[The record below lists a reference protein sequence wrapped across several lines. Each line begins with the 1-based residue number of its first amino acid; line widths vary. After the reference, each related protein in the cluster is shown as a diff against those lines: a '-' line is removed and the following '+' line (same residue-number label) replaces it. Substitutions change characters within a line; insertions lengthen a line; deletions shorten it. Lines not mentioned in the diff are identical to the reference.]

1 MLINATELSPVSG
14 PRASGQAFA
23 YAYTLKVMPGYLNIF
38 HQNWYDMTSYHT
50 NEHRMDILKLTV
62 GEKFDHDTPAEGMS
76 IALINGAPMPTFNFS
91 VTKKDIAKFLNGSL
105 SFGLFFEQN
114 ILFFLFKIEGFL
126 DWSDL
131 AFTIHLA
138 CDEKIDD
145 NAGYLPFNLVLV
157 ESETSVTKGL
167 RVVTASPAFKS
178 TLARITQQQAREW
191 FDTIDYY
198 KKIGAL
204 YKTYPSAASM
214 LKKAA
219 IVEQGGMTLSG
230 K

>member
-1 MLINATELSPVSG
+1 
-14 PRASGQAFA
+14 
-23 YAYTLKVMPGYLNIF
+23 
-38 HQNWYDMTSYHT
+38 
-50 NEHRMDILKLTV
+50 MDILKLIV
-62 GEKFDHDTPAEGMS
+62 GEKFDHDIPAEGMS
-76 IALINGAPMPTFNFS
+76 IVLMNGVPMIVLNFS
-91 VTKKDIAKFLNGSL
+91 VTKKDIANFLNGSL

-114 ILFFLFKIEGFL
+114 ILFFLFKIEEFL

-138 CDEKIDD
+138 GDEKIDD

-157 ESETSVTKGL
+157 ESETSIIKGL
-167 RVVTASPAFKS
+167 RLVTVTPAFRS
-178 TLARITQQQAREW
+178 ALARITQQQSKEP

-198 KKIGAL
+198 KKFGAL
-204 YKTYPSAASM
+204 YGRYPSAASM

-219 IVEQGGMTLSG
+219 IIERGGMTLPGG

>member
-1 MLINATELSPVSG
+1 
-14 PRASGQAFA
+14 
-23 YAYTLKVMPGYLNIF
+23 
-38 HQNWYDMTSYHT
+38 
-50 NEHRMDILKLTV
+50 MDILKLTV
-62 GEKFDHDTPAEGMS
+62 GEKFDHNMPAEGMS
-76 IALINGAPMPTFNFS
+76 IALMNGAPMLAFNFS

-114 ILFFLFKIEGFL
+114 ILFFLFKIEEFL

-138 CDEKIDD
+138 SDEKIDD
-145 NAGYLPFNLVLV
+145 NASYLPFNLVLV
-157 ESETSVTKGL
+157 DAENGIIKGL
-167 RVVTASPAFKS
+167 RMVTVSPAFRFV
-178 TLARITQQQAREW
+178 LARITQQQAKEP

-198 KKIGAL
+198 KKFGAL
-204 YKTYPSAASM
+204 YEIFPSAASM

-219 IVEQGGMTLSG
+219 IVERGGMTLPGG